1 MLEPLRGYV
10 CLKIEVEEK
19 TTKSGIILS
28 DTSKGKPGL
37 ARVIAVGEGKIVD
50 GKVIDPKIK
59 ENDVVVYKKY
69 AGTEFTYDDEDYL
82 IVDSDDIL
90 AIVR

>member
-10 CLKIEVEEK
+10 CLKKEVEEK
-19 TTKSGIILS
+19 TTRSGIILNDS
-28 DTSKGKPGL
+28 SKEKPGL

-50 GKVIDPKIK
+50 GKVLENKIK

-69 AGTEFTYDDEDYL
+69 AGTEFTYEDEEYL
-82 IVDSDDIL
+82 IVDMEDIL